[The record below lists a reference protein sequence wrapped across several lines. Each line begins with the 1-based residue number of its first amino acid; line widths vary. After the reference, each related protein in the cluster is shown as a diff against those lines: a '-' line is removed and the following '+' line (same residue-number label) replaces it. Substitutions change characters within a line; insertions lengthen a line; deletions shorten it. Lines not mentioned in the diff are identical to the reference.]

1 MALKSLFLVLLLPLC
16 CVAVKP
22 YTPVIADPVL
32 EPWRWREMEELA
44 DLDILSMD
52 EAADGSIWFGCI
64 GGLARYD
71 GRRIEFIPFDD
82 GLLSGIAHDPNRA
95 PWGKSVLCMR
105 DGDLLAVVES
115 GLVLRTGG
123 AWKVIKRDVGHST
136 FESRL
141 EQAEDG
147 TVWLLMPNALW
158 RFSADLAEQLVVL
171 RATEKQR
178 LTSFCRDPDGSAW
191 VVRSVPSER
200 SDLIQIPLQNGR
212 VREEQDWRTYR
223 VDIEKTAPQSSIC
236 AGPSGT
242 IWYVDSRMS
251 GALALDVGTGLWETF
266 SQSDGVYS
274 SLMRDRNGGI
284 WAAGSGTLRALHRPD
299 EDVYSS
305 SQLNLPNI
313 PLSLYETAEGGWWLV
328 GRGGYVHTLDM
339 RRDQWLTYEG
349 LHFECETDD
358 GRQWYLTEDYHVV
371 SHDPAAGRWLEYGL
385 KDGLISVPR
394 SLHASS
400 QGLVW
405 AVGNHKQR
413 AAFSVYN
420 GSSWTRHELPD
431 FAKLIWAGAAFEAKD
446 GTVWLGAM
454 GDEINTPDAGGA
466 LQYEVLEGGAVQL
479 LERYAPPQFPYA
491 IHRFAQ
497 TDDGLLWIGSPT
509 IHAFDI
515 ANGKI
520 QIVSE
525 LPGMFTH
532 DLVVDGAHSL
542 WAANG
547 LSGVYRKE
555 KDEWRHFSAKEG
567 LAGRLVVD
575 LLPMHD
581 GTLLAA
587 SDGGISRFDGK
598 SWAGAVFSAD
608 FGMSNRGGNVR
619 ESNDGAVWFNFNG
632 KDIRS
637 LRMNVNLAG
646 KDPFRTV
653 RYRPD
658 QLAPDTSIVDHLD
671 RVDSAGNI
679 HISWSGKDVW
689 LNTPSDQLQFSWRL
703 NGGEWSPFSDKTD
716 HSFVGLGR
724 GRHTFEVRA
733 RDRDFNIDSTPALSR
748 FTVVPAVWQRPWF
761 IAMVLLIGGGTAA
774 FIWMV
779 VYYRNKRLRDRALH
793 LEEIDQMK
801 TGFFTNIS
809 HELNT
814 PLGLIKEPLGRL
826 LKNET
831 DPRKQTWL
839 DMALRNAD
847 RIENLVSQIL
857 DFRKLERGIIHI
869 EVVEGDAA
877 VSVRESIEL
886 LQPLANRNQIS
897 CRMVCENACL
907 GWFDPDKLRK
917 ITSNLVG
924 NALKYTPAGGNV
936 VVELKTVE
944 DADRGGTLSLVVED
958 TGPGVDPEH
967 LPRIFDRF
975 YRIPEKSIVDGSGIG
990 LNLTKELVDLWGGEI
1005 HAESPIHSD
1014 PDSPGTRFTVLLP
1027 MELPHISNLGE
1038 THD

>member
-1 MALKSLFLVLLLPLC
+1 
-16 CVAVKP
+16 
-22 YTPVIADPVL
+22 
-32 EPWRWREMEELA
+32 MEELA
-44 DLDILSMD
+44 DLDILSID

-71 GRRIEFIPFDD
+71 GRQIERIPFDD

-105 DGDLLAVVES
+105 DGGLVAVVEN
-115 GLVLRTGG
+115 GLVLRTDG
-123 AWKVIKRDVGHST
+123 AWKVIQRDAGHSI
-136 FESRL
+136 FGSRL
-141 EQAEDG
+141 VQSEDG
-147 TVWLLMPNALW
+147 AVWLLMPGALW
-158 RFSADLAEQLVVL
+158 RFSEDLTKRQVVL
-171 RATEKQR
+171 RAEGSQT
-178 LTSFCRDPDGSAW
+178 LASFCHDLSGDVW
-191 VVRSVPSER
+191 VLRTKSSER
-200 SDLIQIPLQNGR
+200 PELIHIPLRNGR

-223 VDIEKTAPQSSIC
+223 LDMKKISSEPRIC
-236 AGPSGT
+236 ADMSGK
-242 IWYVDSRMS
+242 IWCVDSR
-251 GALALDVGTGLWETF
+251 L
-266 SQSDGVYS
+266 DGVFLFDPSTGSGEMTNLSDFGYNFV
-274 SLMRDRNGGI
+274 MRDRSGGI
-284 WAAGSGTLRALHRPD
+284 WAAGAGTLKALHRPGD
-299 EDVYSS
+299 PMYSAT
-305 SQLNLPNI
+305 QLGLPNI
-313 PLSLYETAEGGWWLV
+313 FLSLFETANGKAWVLE
-328 GRGGYVHTLDM
+328 RGGNVHTLDM
-339 RRDQWLTYEG
+339 GRDQWLTYEG

-358 GRQWYLTEDYHVV
+358 GRQWYLTKNHHVV
-371 SHDPAAGRWLEYGL
+371 SYDPASDRWLEYNIQ
-385 KDGLISVPR
+385 DGLIDFPR

-400 QGLVW
+400 HGLVW
-405 AVGNHKQR
+405 AVGNHNQR

-420 GSSWTRHELPD
+420 GSGWTRHELRD
-431 FAKLIWAGAAFEAKD
+431 FAKLIWAGGAFEAKD
-446 GTVWLGAM
+446 GTVWLGCM
-454 GDEINTPDAGGA
+454 GDKINAPGAGGA
-466 LQYEVLEGGAVQL
+466 LQYEVLDGGAVQL

-509 IHAFDI
+509 IYTFDI
-515 ANGKI
+515 ATGERR
-520 QIVSE
+520 IVSE

-532 DLVVDGAHSL
+532 DLVVDGARSL

-555 KDEWRHFSAKEG
+555 RDGWRNFSAEEG

-587 SDGGISRFDGK
+587 SDGGISRFDGR

-608 FGMSNRGGNVR
+608 FGMSNRGGSMR
-619 ESNDGAVWFNFNG
+619 ESNDGAMWFNFNK

-658 QLAPDTSIVDHLD
+658 QLAPDTFIVDHLD
-671 RVDSAGNI
+671 RIDSAGNL
-679 HISWSGKDVW
+679 HVSWSGKDAW
-689 LNTPSDQLQFSWRL
+689 LNTPSEKLQFSWRL
-703 NGGEWSPFSDKTD
+703 NGGEWSSFSGEAD

-724 GRHTFEVRA
+724 GRHTLEVRA
-733 RDRDFNIDSTPALSR
+733 RDRDFNIDPTPALSR

-761 IAMVLLIGGGTAA
+761 IAMVLLIGGGTVA
-774 FIWMV
+774 FIWMLI
-779 VYYRNKRLRDRALH
+779 YFHEKRLKDRALH

-826 LKNET
+826 LKKET
-831 DPRKQTWL
+831 DPRKETLL
-839 DMALRNAD
+839 DMAMRNAD

-877 VSVRESIEL
+877 GHVRESIEL
-886 LQPLANRNQIS
+886 LQPLAKRNQIS
-897 CRMVCENACL
+897 CRIVCENASQ

-917 ITSNLVG
+917 MASNLVG

-936 VVELKTVE
+936 VVELKTIE
-944 DADRGGTLSLVVED
+944 DADRGRMLSLIVED

-967 LPRIFDRF
+967 LSRIFDRF

-1005 HAESPIHSD
+1005 HAESPIHSS
-1014 PDSPGTRFTVLLP
+1014 PDGPGTRFTVLLP

-1038 THD
+1038 QHE